1 MQNSCNSGEMLST
14 RQVYHGPS
22 MQDCFINILMFV
34 SSELRFYEGTAPKGV
49 KKLTIRARFCIHHL
63 GTQRGYIHGR
73 SVEKG
78 EAINK
83 DANERER

>member
-1 MQNSCNSGEMLST
+1 
-14 RQVYHGPS
+14 

-83 DANERER
+83 DANERGR